1 MRDGIRT
8 PKNPHE
14 YKKKPPIGLIS
25 GLFVWRAWR
34 DSNQSEMSE
43 KFDEY
48 WIVQKS

>member
-8 PKNPHE
+8 PKNPHK
-14 YKKKPPIGLIS
+14 YKKKPHIGLIG

-43 KFDEY
+43 KLDEY